1 LFFLFRTLI
10 LLAIPLI
17 LIAEGVSW
25 NLGLKSNLGYGEQV
39 GTDYNY
45 FENFISGSI
54 ELGQWYL
61 DLSLES
67 SQPPE
72 YGFEY
77 QGIDRFF
84 LSYIGNARSLE
95 IGDIS
100 AVFGRGLALNLDE
113 NQAIDFDNEI
123 KGLRF
128 TSVFLDNHEI
138 DLLAGIKREYRFYS
152 PSSDLREPDGQAAYE
167 LAGVEATINSENGLW
182 SFIPYTV
189 ISHMKSDF
197 IWQSIDP
204 DQGSIV
210 TDTVNQNVNALQSGW
225 GQSIYGDSWDI
236 YLEYNRTWKAYDYP
250 IVTQSIQQL
259 DDGQILVNGTP
270 DYSQTSQAFNLQ
282 LNWFPEWFT
291 TLFEYK
297 RYLNGPETSSQ
308 KRNPMLLATKPL
320 PWQMGPTGIR
330 EHDISL
336 LGNVTHPVDYGDEL
350 GWNLEL
356 RKTLTDSW
364 SLVVNAAQTS
374 QSDPSGTPGILPT
387 QDLERNPWQE
397 YYAEAEYSG
406 SSFYQRLLI
415 AYTRS
420 VLSGQSAAEVMEH
433 YTFVPAYLSW
443 HPNEILVLSTVIEL
457 QASKVFGELYS
468 GGVLEGHDFQSG
480 HFIASADY
488 EHNYSAAI
496 IWDMSNDPSLMTGSE
511 TIEHWVSGEVSVKP
525 RDGMWLRASY
535 GKEKGGVRCT
545 GGVCRVLNPFEGFR
559 FALEWRL

>member
-1 LFFLFRTLI
+1 MFRALI
-10 LLAIPLI
+10 LLTIPLV
-17 LIAEGVSW
+17 LLAEGVSW
-25 NLGLKSNLGYGEQV
+25 NIGLKSNMGRGEQ
-39 GTDYNY
+39 GGIDYNY
-45 FENFISGSI
+45 LENFISGSI
-54 ELGQWYL
+54 EVGHWYL
-61 DLSLES
+61 DLSVES

-72 YGFEY
+72 YGFKY

-123 KGLRF
+123 MGLRF
-128 TSVFLDNHEI
+128 SSVFLENHEI
-138 DLLAGIKREYRFYS
+138 DLLAGFKNQYRFYS
-152 PSSDLREPDGQAAYE
+152 PSSDLREPDGEAAYE
-167 LAGVEATINSENGLW
+167 LVGAEATMNSESGMW
-182 SFIPYTV
+182 SLIPYL
-189 ISHMKSDF
+189 IASRMQSDF
-197 IWQSIDP
+197 VWQELDADI
-204 DQGSIV
+204 GAIV
-210 TDTVNQNVNALQSGW
+210 TDTVTQKMNAIQAGW
-225 GQSIYGDSWDI
+225 GQSIYGENWDL
-236 YLEYNRTWKAYDYP
+236 YLEYNKTWKAFDYP
-250 IVTQSIQQL
+250 VASQSIQQL
-259 DDGQILVNGTP
+259 EHGQSLISTDLNYNQEG
-270 DYSQTSQAFNLQ
+270 QAFNLQ

-356 RKTLTDSW
+356 RKTLSDSW
-364 SLVVNAAQTS
+364 SMVINGAQTS
-374 QSDPSGTPGILPT
+374 QSSPDGDPGILPT
-387 QDLERNPWQE
+387 QDFDRNPWQE
-397 YYAEAEYSG
+397 YYAEFEYSG

-420 VLSGQSAAEVMEH
+420 VLSGQSAAEIMEH

-443 HPNEILVLSTVIEL
+443 HPNENLVLSTVVEL
-457 QASKVFGELYS
+457 QNTKVYGELYS
-468 GGVLEGHDFQSG
+468 GDVLEGHNFQSG

-496 IWDMSNDPSLMTGSE
+496 IWDTSNDPGLLTNGAE
-511 TIEHWVSGEVSVKP
+511 IQHWVSGEVSVKP

>member
-1 LFFLFRTLI
+1 
-10 LLAIPLI
+10 
-17 LIAEGVSW
+17 
-25 NLGLKSNLGYGEQV
+25 
-39 GTDYNY
+39 
-45 FENFISGSI
+45 
-54 ELGQWYL
+54 
-61 DLSLES
+61 
-67 SQPPE
+67 
-72 YGFEY
+72 
-77 QGIDRFF
+77 
-84 LSYIGNARSLE
+84 
-95 IGDIS
+95 
-100 AVFGRGLALNLDE
+100 
-113 NQAIDFDNEI
+113 
-123 KGLRF
+123 
-128 TSVFLDNHEI
+128 
-138 DLLAGIKREYRFYS
+138 
-152 PSSDLREPDGQAAYE
+152 
-167 LAGVEATINSENGLW
+167 
-182 SFIPYTV
+182 
-189 ISHMKSDF
+189 
-197 IWQSIDP
+197 
-204 DQGSIV
+204 
-210 TDTVNQNVNALQSGW
+210 
-225 GQSIYGDSWDI
+225 
-236 YLEYNRTWKAYDYP
+236 
-250 IVTQSIQQL
+250 
-259 DDGQILVNGTP
+259 
-270 DYSQTSQAFNLQ
+270 
-282 LNWFPEWFT
+282 
-291 TLFEYK
+291 
-297 RYLNGPETSSQ
+297 
-308 KRNPMLLATKPL
+308 
-320 PWQMGPTGIR
+320 
-330 EHDISL
+330 
-336 LGNVTHPVDYGDEL
+336 
-350 GWNLEL
+350 
-356 RKTLTDSW
+356 
-364 SLVVNAAQTS
+364 VVNAAQTS